1 MSPTANS
8 SPYAKRIE
16 RARELAALYPFAR
29 EILEIYQEIAAFQS
43 ELFEQGV
50 PPGRAMDPVALL
62 RTRLVKVKPEATG
75 DVELLERAVA
85 QALAERGAIASGSE
99 PRVLCPGCSGRPVV
113 GVLREQ
119 GHGAR
124 RSLICARC
132 SIEWD
137 YPRVTCAACGRGEP
151 EIYTA
156 EQIPN
161 VRVEVCPECRAYL
174 KTVDLSRNAL
184 AVPIVD
190 EMASIPL
197 DLWAQERGYRK
208 LEVNLLGL

>member
-1 MSPTANS
+1 
-8 SPYAKRIE
+8 
-16 RARELAALYPFAR
+16 LASLYPFAR
-29 EILEIYQEIAAFQS
+29 EILEIYQEIATFQS
-43 ELFEQGV
+43 ELFEQGRQPKGTEEPIAV
-50 PPGRAMDPVALL
+50 L
-62 RTRLVKVKPEATG
+62 RTRLDKVKPGTARDPG
-75 DVELLERAVA
+75 LLERAVA
-85 QALAERGAIASGSE
+85 QPLAEREGIASGSE
-99 PRVLCPGCSGRPVV
+99 PQVTCPGCGGRPVV

-124 RSLICARC
+124 RSLICGRC
-132 SIEWD
+132 SIEWE
-137 YPRVTCAACGRGEP
+137 YPRVTCASCGRGEP

-161 VRVEVCPECRAYL
+161 VRLEVCAECRIYL

-190 EMASIPL
+190 EIASIPL

>member
-1 MSPTANS
+1 MSRTTNS

-16 RARELAALYPFAR
+16 RARELADLYPFAR
-29 EILEIYQEIAAFQS
+29 EILEIYQAIAVFQG
-43 ELFEQGV
+43 ELFERGR
-50 PPGRAMDPVALL
+50 PPEGTKAAIEDL
-62 RTRLVKVKPEATG
+62 RRRLDEVKPEASRDAG
-75 DVELLERAVA
+75 LLERAVA
-85 QALAERGAIASGSE
+85 QPLAEREAAVSASE
-99 PRVLCPGCSGRPVV
+99 PQVTCPGCGGRPVV

-119 GHGAR
+119 AHGAR
-124 RSLICARC
+124 RSLICGRC
-132 SIEWD
+132 SLEWD
-137 YPRVTCAACGRGEP
+137 YPRVTCAACGKGEP

-156 EQIPN
+156 EQIAN
-161 VRVEVCPECRAYL
+161 VRLEVCRDCRVYL

-190 EMASIPL
+190 EIASIPL

>member
-1 MSPTANS
+1 MSQVANS
-8 SPYAKRIE
+8 SPYTKRIE
-16 RARELAALYPFAR
+16 RARELATLYPFAR
-29 EILEIYQEIAAFQS
+29 EILEIYQEIASFQS
-43 ELFEQGV
+43 ELFEHGR
-50 PPGRAMDPVALL
+50 PPAGTTEPVAGL
-62 RTRLVKVKPEATG
+62 RARLAKVKPETAG
-75 DVELLERAVA
+75 DLGLLERAVA
-85 QALAERGAIASGSE
+85 QPLAEREAIASGSE
-99 PRVLCPGCSGRPVV
+99 PQIVCPGCGGRPVV

-124 RSLICARC
+124 RSLICGRC

-151 EIYTA
+151 VIYTA

-161 VRVEVCPECRAYL
+161 VRIEVCPECRAYL